1 MTNEYKNALS
11 EVNAILNLLSE
22 DMKNKIPQS
31 FFEFVNKNKSETYR
45 PNFDMDLPLTEQKLL
60 KDTKVILSLMYR
72 SYLCDENTRRKLE
85 IDDMIEIRTKQMELE
100 QKYSYENLFKK
111 SK

>member
-1 MTNEYKNALS
+1 MFNEYKNALS
-11 EVNAILNLLSE
+11 EVNAILKLLPE

-31 FFEFVNKNKSETYR
+31 FSEFINKNQSETYR
-45 PNFDMDLPLTEQKLL
+45 PNLDRDLPLTEQKLM
-60 KDTKVILSLMYR
+60 KDTKVILSLIYR
-72 SYLCDENTRRKLE
+72 NYLCDEDTKKKLE
-85 IDDMIEIRTKQMELE
+85 IDDKIEIRTKQMELE